1 MRPDIVASYKITVAE
16 LDRFDPAYLV
26 DDAKMIRG
34 VRDAAIIDLVEPNS
48 FVLDVRFHGQTEQST
63 AEGIA
68 NRILAI
74 LDRDTNLPTV
84 EYGGLLGHEEPV
96 AGIEWTG
103 RDPWDE
109 VTSEHDGQKWVRA
122 DYFVHALSFEDL
134 GIRDVNYEHMIIES
148 LQRWPQRLPAR
159 EAVRR
164 LREMYAL
171 LEDVRR
177 FAGMPIEEH
186 EEVVVLGEAVG
197 DTAVSVREEPVAVAG
212 TPAE

>member
-1 MRPDIVASYKITVAE
+1 MRPDIVASYKITVSD

-26 DDAKMIRG
+26 EDAKMIRG
-34 VRDAAIIDLVEPNS
+34 VRDAAIIDLVDPNA
-48 FVLDVRFHGQTEQST
+48 FVLDVRFHGQTEQAT

-74 LDRDTNLPTV
+74 LDRDTNLPNV

-103 RDPWDE
+103 RDPWDV

-171 LEDVRR
+171 LEEVRR
-177 FAGMPIEEH
+177 FAGMPVEEQ
-186 EEVVVLGEAVG
+186 EEAVVHAE
-197 DTAVSVREEPVAVAG
+197 DEPDSEALVAAA

>member
-1 MRPDIVASYKITVAE
+1 MRPDIVASYKITVTD
-16 LDRFDPAYLV
+16 LDRFDPSYLV
-26 DDAKMIRG
+26 EDAKMIRG
-34 VRDAAIIDLVEPNS
+34 VRGAAIIDSADKNA

-68 NRILAI
+68 NRILSI
-74 LDRDTNLPTV
+74 LERDTNLPTV
-84 EYGGLLGHEEPV
+84 EYGGLLGHEDPV

-103 RDPWDE
+103 RDPWE
-109 VTSEHDGQKWVRA
+109 EITSAHDGKTWVRA

-134 GIRDVNYEHMIIES
+134 GIRDVNYEHMIIEA

-171 LEDVRR
+171 LEDVRA
-177 FAGMPIEEH
+177 FAGMPVSESQE
-186 EEVVVLGEAVG
+186 
-197 DTAVSVREEPVAVAG
+197 TAVMVDEPEPELVGQAAG
-212 TPAE
+212 DAE

>member
-1 MRPDIVASYKITVAE
+1 MRPDIVASYKITVND
-16 LDRFDPAYLV
+16 LDRFDPSYLV

-34 VRDAAIIDLVEPNS
+34 VRHAAIIDSADANA
-48 FVLDVRFHGQTEQST
+48 FVLDVRFHGQTEQAT

-96 AGIEWTG
+96 AGLEWTG
-103 RDPWDE
+103 RDSWE
-109 VTSEHDGQKWVRA
+109 EITSEHDGEKWVRA

-134 GIRDVNYEHMIIES
+134 GIRDVNYEHMIIAA

-171 LEDVRR
+171 LEEVRV
-177 FAGMPIEEH
+177 FAGLPLAVDEETLVAL
-186 EEVVVLGEAVG
+186 EGAPLDDETEK
-197 DTAVSVREEPVAVAG
+197 EP
-212 TPAE
+212 TPAAASVE